1 MVNWKTQESTD
12 RLFAS
17 IIAAH
22 PGLKLDYNTMAA
34 MFGQGATYDA
44 IEGRFRRYRKM
55 AEELKAEARA
65 NGHTD
70 VPRGRNTP
78 STTPRTPRGPRS
90 GITKPTSSG
99 RGKRDAVARNL
110 ASPSKHGAS
119 AKGRSLMDAIFVDDN
134 DEAIPRPKL
143 EPKTAA
149 AAMLDADLEIID
161 TPASISSAASTAT
174 TTKVETPENVHSF
187 ASVFGAVKLED
198 GGNGNAVFDDGSV
211 APAATPAPRA
221 ARATVEPASM
231 PQDVFG
237 LENFYFPNPPAGYEL
252 DDIYGGAA

>member
-22 PGLKLDYNTMAA
+22 PGLKLDYNAMAA

-55 AEELKAEARA
+55 AEELKAEARE

-90 GITKPTSSG
+90 GITKPTSG
-99 RGKRDAVARNL
+99 RGKRDTVARNL
-110 ASPSKHGAS
+110 ASPSKRGSS

-134 DEAIPRPKL
+134 DEAIPQAKA
-143 EPKTAA
+143 EPRTT
-149 AAMLDADLEIID
+149 AAMLDADFEIID

-174 TTKVETPENVHSF
+174 TTKVGTPENVHSF
-187 ASVFGAVKLED
+187 PSVFGAVKLED
-198 GGNGNAVFDDGSV
+198 GVNGNSLFEDGSA
-211 APAATPAPRA
+211 APAATPAPNA
-221 ARATVEPASM
+221 ARAPVNPASL

-237 LENFYFPNPPAGYEL
+237 LEAFYFSNPPAGYEL
-252 DDIYGGAA
+252 NDIYGGAA